1 MLKTDE
7 IKIVVNIELPGIG
20 VLNINMKPQGITLEG
35 KGVSKELTPEII
47 RVSQILI
54 NAGMGLVKRSLD
66 EHKTDAAK
74 TDQVIGTL
82 Q

>member
-7 IKIVVNIELPGIG
+7 IKIVVNIELSGIG
-20 VLNINMKPQGITLEG
+20 VLNINMKPRGVSLESN
-35 KGVSKELTPEII
+35 GVSKELLQKVIGDLQ
-47 RVSQILI
+47 VLI
-54 NAGMGLVKRSLD
+54 NGGMNSVKVYLD